1 MRPGSRSTPRMRL
14 RFAPSP
20 TGPLHIGGARTAI
33 YNWAAARAMGG
44 QFVLRIEDTDR
55 ARSTEES
62 LAGILEGLR
71 WLGIEWDEGP
81 EKGGDA
87 GPYFQTER
95 LDLYATYAQRLLES
109 GHAYECFATP
119 EEVEEGRQALKA
131 AGKSAMYDRRHRD
144 LSDEQRAALRA
155 EGREASLRFRMPLD
169 GAAVVP
175 DLCRGDVEVQ
185 LRELDDWVMVRPGGM
200 PTYNF
205 ACVVDDHE
213 MAITHVVR
221 GDEHFMNAV
230 KQTVLCGALDAKPPL
245 YAHIPLILGKNGK
258 KLSKR
263 DAATNLLD
271 YRDQGY
277 PADALFNYI
286 SLLGWGF
293 SGDRD
298 IFSRDEMVERFRLE
312 SIGKAGARYDEEKM
326 LALCGHYI
334 REMPIAELVEAVR
347 SFVGDAVPAAA
358 FADHR
363 GLVENVVGCY
373 QERMQTYGEL
383 SDKIGWA
390 FAESVDLDAAAQKN
404 LGKHADAPGWLA
416 AYADELERLDLP
428 PSYPQD
434 RSAADA
440 AVRLPTRAD
449 APAVEAAPCATP
461 ADLEQH
467 ARAFAEKLGVK
478 FGHLVHPVRA
488 ALTGTNKGPGLF
500 DIVFLLGAER
510 CVARLRAHAS

>member
-1 MRPGSRSTPRMRL
+1 MRRVWRSTPRMRL

-44 QFVLRIEDTDR
+44 EFVLRIEDTDR
-55 ARSTEES
+55 ARSTQES
-62 LAGILEGLR
+62 LQIILEGLS
-71 WLGIEWDEGP
+71 WLGIDWDEGP
-81 EKGGDA
+81 ESGGER
-87 GPYFQTER
+87 GPYFQSER
-95 LDLYATYAQRLLES
+95 LELYAGYAARLLES

-131 AGKSAMYDRRHRD
+131 AGESAMYDRRHRD
-144 LSDEQRAALRA
+144 LTEEQRAALRA
-155 EGREASLRFRMPLD
+155 EGRVPSLRFRMPLD

-185 LRELDDWVMVRPGGM
+185 LRELDDWVMVRPDGM

-205 ACVVDDHE
+205 ACVVDDLE
-213 MAITHVVR
+213 MQISHVVR

-230 KQTVLCGALDAKPPL
+230 KQTVLFGALDAEPPL

-263 DAATNLLD
+263 DASTNLLD

-277 PADALFNYI
+277 PPDALFNYI

-298 IFSRDEMVERFRLE
+298 IFSRSEMVERFRLE
-312 SIGKAGARYDEEKM
+312 SIGKSGARYDEEKM
-326 LALCGHYI
+326 LALCGHYV
-334 REMPIAELVEAVR
+334 REMAGPELVLAVR
-347 SFVGDAVPAAA
+347 PFLGEVVPAAA
-358 FADHR
+358 FEQHP
-363 GLVENVVGCY
+363 GLVENVIRCY

-383 SDKIGWA
+383 AEKIAWV
-390 FAESVDLDAAAQKN
+390 FADQVELDAAAEKN
-404 LGKHADAPGWLA
+404 LRKHPDAATWLG
-416 AYADELERLDLP
+416 AYADELEGLDLP
-428 PSYPQD
+428 ASYPDD
-434 RSAADA
+434 RAAADA
-440 AVRLPTRAD
+440 AVHLPSRAD
-449 APAVEAAPCATP
+449 APPVDAPCVTP
-461 ADLEQH
+461 AALEAH
-467 ARAFAEKLGVK
+467 AREFAERLGVK
-478 FGHLVHPVRA
+478 FGHLVHPIRA

-500 DIVFLLGAER
+500 DVVFLLGKQR
-510 CVARLRAHAS
+510 CVARLRAHA